1 MLWYISF
8 ASETGFLGAT
18 VVEADSPP
26 AALQEATRLGIN
38 PGGEAAIWWLAE
50 RDDGTIAEIAK
61 FRDRLVWRDE
71 CEATG
76 GKLLS
81 DLSPDELDMADAASC
96 VIDEDENIVEATG
109 GRHVH

>member
-8 ASETGFLGAT
+8 ASETGFLGTT

-61 FRDRLVWRDE
+61 FRDRLVWREE
-71 CEATG
+71 CESLGGTEISNLPSNEFGMAEAT
-76 GKLLS
+76 
-81 DLSPDELDMADAASC
+81 AY
-96 VIDEDENIVEATG
+96 VIDEDDNIVEATG
-109 GRHVH
+109 GHYVH

>member
-26 AALQEATRLGIN
+26 AALEEATRLGIN

-50 RDDGTIAEIAK
+50 RDDGTIPDIAK

-81 DLSPDELDMADAASC
+81 DLSPDELDMADAASY

-109 GRHVH
+109 GRNVH

>member
-1 MLWYISF
+1 MLFYISF
-8 ASETGFLGAT
+8 ANETGFLGAT
-18 VVEADSPP
+18 VVEADNPP

-50 RDDGTIAEIAK
+50 RDDGTIVEIAM

-81 DLSPDELDMADAASC
+81 DLSPDELDMADTAVY
-96 VIDEDENIVEATG
+96 VIDEDANIVEATG
-109 GRHVH
+109 GRNVH